1 MNIERKENEIILRL
15 PAELGTLGLQRVIN
29 YLRYREATMNSKASP
44 TEADRLADE
53 SKARWWEENKHRFI
67 K

>member
-1 MNIERKENEIILRL
+1 MNIERTENEIILRL

-29 YLRYREATMNSKASP
+29 YLRYREATMLSKATT